1 MIFVNKVRELHCGR
15 TDEELVIDIEMAI
28 DYCVE
33 HNILREFLI
42 SRRNEMTKNM
52 KLDYTFDRQ
61 LELEREDAREEGRE
75 EERYSI
81 ARSLKELNTPIDIII
96 KSTGLSEKEIA
107 IL

>member
-1 MIFVNKVRELHCGR
+1 MIFVNKVREIHCGR

-75 EERYSI
+75 E
-81 ARSLKELNTPIDIII
+81 
-96 KSTGLSEKEIA
+96 GL
-107 IL
+107 

>member
-52 KLDYTFDRQ
+52 KMPVKKDVKKDSRK
-61 LELEREDAREEGRE
+61 D
-75 EERYSI
+75 S
-81 ARSLKELNTPIDIII
+81 NC
-96 KSTGLSEKEIA
+96 
-107 IL
+107 